1 MENILSMSNNEILL
15 KYDDKLKSSRKGFVR
30 MTMTEF
36 RELKPVYEDIFKT
49 KINKSQ
55 ELCTHCV
62 LTILKKLDEYCELN
76 RVRKELEP
84 KMQIAE
90 NEENNNKE
98 KKVVSNG
105 QKSKHKRST
114 KTRDNEESG
123 QSEQT

>member
-1 MENILSMSNNEILL
+1 MTIEEYSILE
-15 KYDDKLKSSRKGFVR
+15 KYSKQLEGAEKGFVR

-36 RELKPVYEDIFKT
+36 KELAKVYESHFNKKVNNSHILCSHC
-49 KINKSQ
+49 KI
-55 ELCTHCV
+55 
-62 LTILKKLDEYCELN
+62 TILKELN

-98 KKVVSNG
+98 KNIVSNG
-105 QKSKHKRST
+105 KKNKHKRST